1 MYKGELR
8 EEIAEMIK
16 KSQKEKPLADLLREY
31 IRSDRVSLH
40 IPGHKGGGGISEGTA
55 QLEELFS
62 REVLRADITEIDGF
76 DDFHCPEGVIARAQ
90 ELAADLFGAEETFFL
105 VNGTTSG
112 IIAAVAAAAS
122 EGETILVGR
131 DCHKSVIRGLIFSGA
146 MPVYVEN
153 EFDASLGIPCGISVS
168 AVRTALERNPGVR
181 ALILTNPS
189 YYGTCSQLKEITE
202 LCHSRGVQ
210 VIADEAHGAQLQFAP
225 QEGICSALTAGCDI
239 SVQST
244 HKMLGSLTQSSML
257 HVSGD
262 LVDRERLRYLVH
274 LMSTTSP
281 SYLLMAS
288 LDAVRGN
295 MARNGAEVWQK
306 IHSIVD
312 EAAARIG
319 SIPEIRCISE
329 YTDADGV
336 PRKIERSRL
345 LISAW
350 EMGIGGRDLA
360 DLLSRRY
367 HIDVEFADHLYIIAT
382 AGSGTT
388 EREFLLLESAL
399 QEISAAQRKSAA
411 ADSGKQNRKNRA
423 ENWQSG
429 VQRNIAPA
437 RFRRR
442 PAMTPRKAFSSRH
455 ETVPL
460 SEACG
465 RAAAFDVA
473 VYPPGIPV
481 LYPGEEITKEIRD
494 YLLKELEGGSHVHG
508 IVRADGVPRI
518 RVVTGEMESMLFHMY
533 F

>member
-1 MYKGELR
+1 M
-8 EEIAEMIK
+8 
-16 KSQKEKPLADLLREY
+16 
-31 IRSDRVSLH
+31 
-40 IPGHKGGGGISEGTA
+40 
-55 QLEELFS
+55 
-62 REVLRADITEIDGF
+62 
-76 DDFHCPEGVIARAQ
+76 
-90 ELAADLFGAEETFFL
+90 
-105 VNGTTSG
+105 
-112 IIAAVAAAAS
+112 AAAAS

-295 MARNGAEVWQK
+295 MARNGA
-306 IHSIVD
+306 
-312 EAAARIG
+312 
-319 SIPEIRCISE
+319 
-329 YTDADGV
+329 GV
-336 PRKIERSRL
+336 
-345 LISAW
+345 
-350 EMGIGGRDLA
+350 LA
-360 DLLSRRY
+360 EDTFY
-367 HIDVEFADHLYIIAT
+367 
-382 AGSGTT
+382 SG
-388 EREFLLLESAL
+388 
-399 QEISAAQRKSAA
+399 
-411 ADSGKQNRKNRA
+411 
-423 ENWQSG
+423 
-429 VQRNIAPA
+429 
-437 RFRRR
+437 
-442 PAMTPRKAFSSRH
+442 
-455 ETVPL
+455 
-460 SEACG
+460 
-465 RAAAFDVA
+465 
-473 VYPPGIPV
+473 
-481 LYPGEEITKEIRD
+481 
-494 YLLKELEGGSHVHG
+494 
-508 IVRADGVPRI
+508 
-518 RVVTGEMESMLFHMY
+518 
-533 F
+533 